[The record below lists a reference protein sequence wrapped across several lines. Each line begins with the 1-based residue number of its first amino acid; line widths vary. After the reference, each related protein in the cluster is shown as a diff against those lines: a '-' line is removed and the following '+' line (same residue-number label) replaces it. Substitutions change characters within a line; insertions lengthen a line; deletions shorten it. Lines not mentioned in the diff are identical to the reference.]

1 MPTNNRRITWLTIVL
16 LLFFI
21 SYIYDNASVGE
32 EKTKIND
39 IWKSLQSSNQWFSL
53 GFMVIFILILLYHL
67 IIAFIPEPKIQE
79 PPKQE
84 KPYWEM

>member
-1 MPTNNRRITWLTIVL
+1 MPTNKRITWLTIVL

-32 EKTKIND
+32 EKTKINE
-39 IWKSLQSSNQWFSL
+39 IWKSLHGSNQWFSL
-53 GFMVIFILILLYHL
+53 GFMVVFILILLYHL
-67 IIAFIPEPKIQE
+67 IIAFIPEPKPPI

-84 KPYWEM
+84 KSIWEM